1 MNTKDC
7 SNSCGWL
14 VPFALLLSCMESCVL
29 LSQAL
34 EVSLI
39 DTEVVFEFRV
49 KINRHLVEGTRSLF
63 YTSITEI
70 GPTFDLA

>member
-1 MNTKDC
+1 M
-7 SNSCGWL
+7 
-14 VPFALLLSCMESCVL
+14 